1 MLQLSANGHLSSY
14 HLSCTI
20 DIKKLFLARSS
31 WELTVKWIIKLAMG
45 KDQVT
50 SETEVR

>member
-1 MLQLSANGHLSSY
+1 MSANGHLSSY
-14 HLSCTI
+14 HLCTI

-31 WELTVKWIIKLAMG
+31 QELTVKWIIKLAMG